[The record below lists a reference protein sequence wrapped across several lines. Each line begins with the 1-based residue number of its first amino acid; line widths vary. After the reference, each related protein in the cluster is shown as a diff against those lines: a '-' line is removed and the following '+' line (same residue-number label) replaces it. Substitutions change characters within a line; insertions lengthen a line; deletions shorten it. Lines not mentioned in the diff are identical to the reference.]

1 MLIIDAS
8 TYEELEH
15 YLRTEKHK
23 FYNTL
28 ITEIET
34 SWLNGEE
41 ISKIARAE
49 LDNGVR
55 IIIDIPRKDW
65 TNTLNKCIGY
75 YETIEEYET
84 CLRLQKLIK
93 EIDASKLGD
102 I

>member
-1 MLIIDAS
+1 MLIISVD

-34 SWLNGEE
+34 SWLNDEK
-41 ISKIARAE
+41 ISKIARAD
-49 LDNGVR
+49 LNNGVR

-65 TNTLNKCIGY
+65 TNTLNKCITY
-75 YETIEEYET
+75 HEKIEEYET

-93 EIDASKLGD
+93 EINASKLGD